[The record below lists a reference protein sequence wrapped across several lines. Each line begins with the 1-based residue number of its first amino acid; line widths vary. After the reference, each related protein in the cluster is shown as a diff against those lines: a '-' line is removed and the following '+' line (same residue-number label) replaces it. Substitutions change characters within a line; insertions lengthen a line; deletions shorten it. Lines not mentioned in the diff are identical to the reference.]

1 MVATP
6 MDRPRMIAIY
16 VALLGSIAPVNSF
29 VFPDSPWGDMY
40 PSSSWVLL
48 CADENVNVDALSLE
62 TFKRR
67 KGELARKNIHGKWL
81 RPPNPLLGPADVV
94 SRLLDEL
101 RNSRK
106 FSGATSLLETS
117 TETWRDMLRRS
128 VGAPRGTTIALL
140 APSLESALA
149 RPNNQFAILM
159 GVEDENYVATFPT
172 DPLEFDDTCWVECR
186 LRSGDTDELLVAMG
200 WSFEKRPGD
209 GSWVISSLDWQDF
222 RKNYR
227 PGIGRE
233 EWERIC
239 G

>member
-1 MVATP
+1 
-6 MDRPRMIAIY
+6 MIAIF
-16 VALLGSIAPVNSF
+16 VVFLGWLIAPLVNSY
-29 VFPDSPWGDMY
+29 VFPVPRGWQRHPTSTL
-40 PSSSWVLL
+40 VLL
-48 CADENVNVDALSLE
+48 SLDENLNMEALALE

-67 KGELARKNIHGKWL
+67 KGALERKSIQGQWL
-81 RPPNPLLGPADVV
+81 KPPNPLLGPVEVV

-101 RNSRK
+101 RNSKR
-106 FSGATSLLETS
+106 FSGATLLLETS
-117 TETWRDMLRRS
+117 NEAWRDMLRRS
-128 VGAPRGTTIALL
+128 VGAPRGTTNALL
-140 APSLESALA
+140 APPLETALA